1 MCLCLLT
8 KTQFKIIKNLPTT
21 KSQLKKKRQPHL
33 EKPRKSQ
40 KKVGDLPQ
48 NRPCKKDPPKE
59 KLAKA
64 NHKVFFEIDFPL
76 LELVTPFRAW
86 QQRGKSSLFIHNQQ
100 NQHIVEANQF
110 NMFGQQPMTQKQN
123 ISILPMHL
131 NKKQKKPLT
140 SHGRKQHMAK
150 TRIKVVP
157 FNHPTLLDQNLE
169 VEAYNQNLNLLVTF
183 DKHWS
188 WNKTF
193 IRKAC
198 ILSIIA
204 KANIKTSHL
213 DMLTKRKSFAFKPIS
228 CFK

>member
-76 LELVTPFRAW
+76 LELVTPL
-86 QQRGKSSLFIHNQQ
+86 QSLATKRQKQFIHSQLAKSTHSRSQPIQHVWAIAHDIEIEHFNLAHASQQ
-100 NQHIVEANQF
+100 
-110 NMFGQQPMTQKQN
+110 
-123 ISILPMHL
+123 
-131 NKKQKKPLT
+131 
-140 SHGRKQHMAK
+140 
-150 TRIKVVP
+150 
-157 FNHPTLLDQNLE
+157 E
-169 VEAYNQNLNLLVTF
+169 VEKTPNLTWKKVAYG
-183 DKHWS
+183 K
-188 WNKTF
+188 NKN
-193 IRKAC
+193 KGGS
-198 ILSIIA
+198 LQP
-204 KANIKTSHL
+204 SHL
-213 DMLTKRKSFAFKPIS
+213 TRPKSRS
-228 CFK
+228 RGL